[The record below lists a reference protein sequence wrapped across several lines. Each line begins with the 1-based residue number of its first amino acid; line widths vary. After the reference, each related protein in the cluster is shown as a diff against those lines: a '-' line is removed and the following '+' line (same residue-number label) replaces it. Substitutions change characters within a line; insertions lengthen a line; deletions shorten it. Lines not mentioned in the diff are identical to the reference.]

1 MNSPQSIPADQT
13 FCVDGDKD
21 GLVAAYRRLI
31 GDHAVADLQA
41 YGDRLAGRK
50 IVHVNS
56 TFAGGGVAEILQRE
70 VLLANALGISTE
82 WYRIRGNAD
91 FFETTKGFHNA
102 LQGKVNVDAAGLI
115 GRYRS
120 FYANGARE
128 LNGELIAYLQHLS
141 PRDIVVIH
149 DPQPLH
155 LINFLD
161 TDGPVKLWRIH
172 IDTTCP
178 DRDTMAYVSSE
189 AIRYDGIISTMKEY
203 VTPHLNGLGNVYAL
217 APSIDPFSE
226 KNCDMDAGEVRRRVA
241 AYGIEAGRDLLV
253 QVSRLDPWKDPVGVI
268 QVFEKVR
275 QQGRDCQLALV
286 FNSADDDPE
295 GTAMETV
302 VRERHRQ
309 SPYATDIHLVC
320 GDDPW
325 DVNAFQRYAAVVMQ
339 KSLREGFG
347 LTVTEALF
355 KEAMVV
361 ATEVGGITLQVK
373 DGYSGFTAP
382 ACGVNGD
389 ARSMDGD
396 DYENHIKGFA
406 DKVICALEAGEKRA
420 VLGSRGR
427 QAVID
432 KFLTTSKLKNL
443 LDIVLACA

>member
-1 MNSPQSIPADQT
+1 VNPQRSIPAYQT
-13 FCVDGDKD
+13 FSVGGDKD
-21 GLVAAYRRLI
+21 GLLAAYRRLI
-31 GDHAVADLQA
+31 GDHAVEDLQR
-41 YGDRLAGRK
+41 YGGRFEGRK

-70 VLLANALGISTE
+70 VLLADTLGIATE
-82 WYRIRGNAD
+82 WYRIRGDED

-102 LQGKVNVDAAGLI
+102 LQGKVNVDSAGLI
-115 GRYRS
+115 GRYRT

-128 LNGELIAYLQHLS
+128 LNGELIAYLQNLS
-141 PRDIVVIH
+141 PRDVVVIH

-161 TDGPVKLWRIH
+161 TNGPVKLWRIH

-189 AIRYDGIISTMKEY
+189 AIRYDGIITTMKQY
-203 VTPHLNGLGNVYAL
+203 VTPHLDGLGRVYTL
-217 APSIDPFSE
+217 APSIDAFSD
-226 KNCDMDAGEVRRRVA
+226 KNRDMDAGEVRRRVA
-241 AYGIEAGRDLLV
+241 AFGIQTGRDLLV

-275 QQGRDCQLALV
+275 DSGHDCQLALV

-295 GTAMETV
+295 GMAMETV
-302 VRERHRQ
+302 VRERRRQ
-309 SPYATDIHLVC
+309 SPYAADIYLVC

-325 DVNAFQRYAAVVMQ
+325 DVNAFQRYATVVIQ

-361 ATEVGGITLQVK
+361 ATDVGGITLQVK
-373 DGYSGFTAP
+373 DGDSGFTAP
-382 ACGVNGD
+382 GCRVNGD
-389 ARSMDGD
+389 ARSVRGNE
-396 DYENHIKGFA
+396 YEKHLNRFT
-406 DKVICALEAGEKRA
+406 DKVIRALQAGEKRA
-420 VLGSRGR
+420 LFGRRGR
-427 QAVID
+427 QVVVN

-443 LDIVLACA
+443 LDIVLACD